1 MRGSWCAWYG
11 SVDGFVCCVATS
23 LDGAIEALCGRVG
36 KRLDFSSAAER
47 EVRPM
52 RIIKPHDKQVGKP
65 VGKPGQKRVAV
76 PGAVKGPY
84 RIIDNGERSAVR
96 MLAVKCIHCGARNS
110 ILASTWHT
118 YKDDPGHCKNC
129 HPNGEYG
136 KRRKQC
142 KG

>member
-11 SVDGFVCCVATS
+11 SVDSFACCVAAS
-23 LDGAIEALCGRVG
+23 REDAIEALRARVW
-36 KRLDFSSAAER
+36 KQFDFYSVIER

-52 RIIKPHDKQVGKP
+52 RIIKPHDKP